1 MPGNQRTSLKG
12 VCLCHTIG
20 SLLGTCLSP
29 LTVSYFGGGQSLISS
44 MSALRDR
51 MNRYGSLSQSSYLTL
66 GKEMLVGK
74 GALRTLMSETGM
86 GNQAHPLSG
95 GG

>member
-1 MPGNQRTSLKG
+1 M
-12 VCLCHTIG
+12 
-20 SLLGTCLSP
+20 
-29 LTVSYFGGGQSLISS
+29 
-44 MSALRDR
+44 D
-51 MNRYGSLSQSSYLTL
+51 RYGSLSQSSHLTL

-74 GALRTLMSETGM
+74 EALRTLMSETGM